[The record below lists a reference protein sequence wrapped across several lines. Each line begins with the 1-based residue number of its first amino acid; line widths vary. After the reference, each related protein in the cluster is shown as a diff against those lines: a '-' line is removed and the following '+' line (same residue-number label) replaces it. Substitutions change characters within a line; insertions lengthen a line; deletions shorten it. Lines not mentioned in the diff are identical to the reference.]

1 MALKKINV
9 CKDDL
14 EVANARIDAGT
25 DSLETVLEALKE
37 LNLYIDE
44 DISNIIDLCNR
55 SLEEIEYGRELIA
68 NMLNGGKWL
77 CVKLALKKSL
87 NH

>member
-1 MALKKINV
+1 MALKKIQSKEKIMTLKKLQV

-14 EVANARIDAGT
+14 QVAHNRIDAGT

-44 DISNIIDLCNR
+44 DISNIIDLCNS
-55 SLEEIEYGRELIA
+55 SLDEIEYGRKVIES
-68 NMLNGGKWL
+68 MLNGGK
-77 CVKLALKKSL
+77 
-87 NH
+87 

>member
-55 SLEEIEYGRELIA
+55 SLDEIEYGRKIIES
-68 NMLNGGKWL
+68 MLNGGK
-77 CVKLALKKSL
+77 
-87 NH
+87 

>member
-25 DSLETVLEALKE
+25 DLLENIFEKLEGISDIL
-37 LNLYIDE
+37 IDCGLINVVE
-44 DISNIIDLCNR
+44 DTR
-55 SLEEIEYGRELIA
+55 KSLEEIEYGRLIIA
-68 NMLNGGKWL
+68 DMLHGGK
-77 CVKLALKKSL
+77 
-87 NH
+87 

>member
-25 DSLETVLEALKE
+25 DLLENIFEKLEGISDIL
-37 LNLYIDE
+37 IDCGLINVVE
-44 DISNIIDLCNR
+44 DTR
-55 SLEEIEYGRELIA
+55 TSLEEIEYGRKIIES
-68 NMLNGGKWL
+68 MLNGGK
-77 CVKLALKKSL
+77 
-87 NH
+87 